1 MMSEVEQ
8 RPRLVTAGYGQHGS
22 QWVKGAT
29 KVIFGGLTQSTVGKK
44 MAAVHFTTMPCE
56 PNTAHKSQMKKA
68 KSLQHLSLYYG
79 H

>member
-29 KVIFGGLTQSTVGKK
+29 KVIFGGLTQSSIGKK
-44 MAAVHFTTMPCE
+44 DGSCTFYHNTMQ
-56 PNTAHKSQMKKA
+56 A
-68 KSLQHLSLYYG
+68 
-79 H
+79 